1 MNRYFIKATE
11 DYCTLE
17 KNVSAPYMRR
27 TFELE
32 FVPEKAKISICGL
45 GFYELY
51 INGINVTKGHLA
63 PYISNPDDYCYYDKY
78 DITSLLKKGK
88 NVIGIILGNGL
99 INSIG
104 GYIWDF
110 DKAAF
115 RDAPK
120 VAFELVAECKGYEK
134 VCIEADESF
143 KVCAS
148 PIKFDDFRYG
158 EYYDAREEI
167 ENWSAPDFDDSAWA
181 NAILAKAPKGELKL
195 CKAEPIK
202 TAEILKPKAIIKC
215 KDGYAYDFGINTA
228 GLCKLNIKDSTAGQ
242 TLTLRYF

>member
-17 KNVSAPYMRR
+17 KNVSAPYIRR

-51 INGINVTKGHLA
+51 INGTNVTKGHLA

-120 VAFELVAECKGYEK
+120 VALELVAECNGYEK
-134 VCIEADESF
+134 VCIEADEYF
-143 KVCAS
+143 KVCSS

-158 EYYDAREEI
+158 EYYDAREKI
-167 ENWSAPDFDDSAWA
+167 ENWSASDFDDSAW
-181 NAILAKAPKGELKL
+181 G
-195 CKAEPIK
+195 
-202 TAEILKPKAIIKC
+202 
-215 KDGYAYDFGINTA
+215 
-228 GLCKLNIKDSTAGQ
+228 
-242 TLTLRYF
+242 